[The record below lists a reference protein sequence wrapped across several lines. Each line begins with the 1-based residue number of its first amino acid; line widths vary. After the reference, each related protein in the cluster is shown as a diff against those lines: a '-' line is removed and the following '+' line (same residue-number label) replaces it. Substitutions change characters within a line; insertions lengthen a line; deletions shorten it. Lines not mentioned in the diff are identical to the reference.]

1 MIARG
6 SVDNITLY
14 IIFLLLP
21 VLQRNYIII
30 YTDTRYFSV
39 AYDHFIAK
47 AKNSLNVRL
56 IPIRLLLQLPLEE
69 KLRKIEQQQQQQTR
83 KRTTS

>member
-47 AKNSLNVRL
+47 AKNSLNVAIISNKATVTAAIGR
-56 IPIRLLLQLPLEE
+56 EAE
-69 KLRKIEQQQQQQTR
+69 KD
-83 KRTTS
+83 RTATATTNKKAHY